1 MYLKNPKSG
10 GKTTNFKATIALAK
24 HKNKT
29 PKYTIGSLL
38 LLLAFAFYVG
48 VLQNTDS
55 KPIPNNPPNEKPAK
69 AEKKHKPLRY
79 LTVFE
84 GKVIGIKDGDTFEVL
99 YDSIP
104 ERVRLAEIDC
114 PEKSQPFGK
123 NARQYA
129 SDLCFGKMVTVT
141 SNGKRDRYGRVV
153 GTITTDD
160 DINVNES
167 LVKAGLA
174 WHYTQYSKDENLT
187 ILQEEAKSA
196 KRGLWTDTSPIA
208 PWEWRKNRRV
218 NTSK

>member
-1 MYLKNPKSG
+1 MDKRTKRS
-10 GKTTNFKATIALAK
+10 
-24 HKNKT
+24 
-29 PKYTIGSLL
+29 KYTSGSLL

-48 VLQNTDS
+48 FFWKKD
-55 KPIPNNPPNEKPAK
+55 NPDTAKPAV
-69 AEKKHKPLRY
+69 EEPTKKTKKPKENRPLRY

-129 SDLCFGKMVTVT
+129 SELCFGKTVTVT
-141 SNGKRDRYGRVV
+141 SSGKRDRYKRVV
-153 GTITTDD
+153 GTITTAEG
-160 DINVNES
+160 INVNHE

-174 WHYTQYSKDENLT
+174 WHYKQYSENNELSD
-187 ILQEEAKSA
+187 IEEHARQAKL
-196 KRGLWTDTSPIA
+196 GLWADNDPVA
-208 PWEWRKNRRV
+208 PWDWRKQKRKKK
-218 NTSK
+218 TK